1 MVVKEEE
8 MDREEDIEVNK
19 EEQEDVEGESR
30 GKVEEEEERQWAAR
44 KELGTEVE
52 EEVGKEGELERV
64 QGVAE
69 LMDSREKEM
78 EMKVAVKQENMVKW
92 GEEPVA

>member
-1 MVVKEEE
+1 MVVKEEALGRGE
-8 MDREEDIEVNK
+8 GKEVNK
-19 EEQEDVEGESR
+19 EEQEDAEGESR
-30 GKVEEEEERQWAAR
+30 RKVEEEEERQWAAR

-52 EEVGKEGELERV
+52 EEVGKEGELEPV

-69 LMDSREKEM
+69 LMDSMGKEM
-78 EMKVAVKQENMVKW
+78 EMKVAVKQKNMVKW

>member
-8 MDREEDIEVNK
+8 MDREEDKEVNK

-30 GKVEEEEERQWAAR
+30 RKVEEEEERQWAAR
-44 KELGTEVE
+44 KELSTEVE

-69 LMDSREKEM
+69 LMDSREKGM

-92 GEEPVA
+92 GEELVA

>member
-1 MVVKEEE
+1 MVVKEED
-8 MDREEDIEVNK
+8 MGREEDKEVNK
-19 EEQEDVEGESR
+19 EEQEEVEGESR
-30 GKVEEEEERQWAAR
+30 RKVEERQWAAR

-69 LMDSREKEM
+69 LMASREKGM
-78 EMKVAVKQENMVKW
+78 VMKVAVKQENMVKW
-92 GEEPVA
+92 GEEPLA